1 MLAQKALTIRP
12 DAHLRQQWF
21 GASVMRHP
29 AKQSLAQLIHLLERF
44 AVPGDVLLDPFGG
57 SGSSMVACAP
67 SYGGMYVVT
76 VELAAHF
83 LPLQDQAWQHF
94 QCAMEMQDVWDTPPG
109 DYLSLQGDSRD
120 LAHVLQGAG
129 MVDLIITSPSYGGS
143 EAVDQ
148 RKTQNTTIAAHG
160 GGNVSKAGY
169 QQIDRMADNGL
180 HARHG
185 GGPHSQISAKQF
197 GYVDT
202 IITSPP
208 YQDALHHDQV
218 GAAIKRI
225 RAERGNRGNGN
236 VSTPQAY
243 DVDLVITSPPYQ
255 DSLNPEHAARG
266 RTWAE
271 GELPPVMKVMDKK
284 AQSRA
289 QAVCGYGTDGENIG
303 NLKGKKYLDSMRAVW
318 RSCAEVLK
326 PGGILCCIT
335 RDCVKDGKRV
345 PVGEQNRALLLEA
358 GLEFLE
364 CETWAVPNM
373 SFWRILQQ
381 RKNPDAPLINTE
393 QVYIF
398 RKPLEAQP

>member
-1 MLAQKALTIRP
+1 MMLAQKALTIRP

-21 GASVMRHP
+21 GANVMRHP

-44 AVPGDVLLDPFGG
+44 AVRGGVLLDPFGG

-94 QCAMEMQDVWDTPPG
+94 QCAMEMQDVWGTPPG
-109 DYLSLQGDSRD
+109 EYLSLQGDSRD
-120 LAHVLQGAG
+120 LAHVLQDTR

-160 GGNVSKAGY
+160 GGKGNRNVS
-169 QQIDRMADNGL
+169 
-180 HARHG
+180 
-185 GGPHSQISAKQF
+185 
-197 GYVDT
+197 V
-202 IITSPP
+202 
-208 YQDALHHDQV
+208 
-218 GAAIKRI
+218 
-225 RAERGNRGNGN
+225 
-236 VSTPQAY
+236 PQAY

-255 DSLNPEHAARG
+255 DAVGHSRERGLHADAKRI
-266 RTWAE
+266 AE
-271 GELPPVMKVMDKK
+271 GKIPASTVVKMTRNSMATMGSYD
-284 AQSRA
+284 ASRA
-289 QAVCGYGTDGENIG
+289 YDTTPENIG
-303 NLKGKKYLDSMRAVW
+303 NLKGTKYLVSMRAVW
-318 RSCAEVLK
+318 KSCAEVLK

-335 RDCVKDGKRV
+335 RDCVRKSQRV
-345 PVGEQNRALLLEA
+345 PVGEQNKALLLEA
-358 GLEFLE
+358 GLEFIE

-393 QVYIF
+393 DVWIF
-398 RKPLEAQP
+398 RKPLEAHT